1 MRTTII
7 EKLRELEQQ
16 QHIKILYACESGSRA
31 WGFASPDS
39 DFEVRFIYA
48 RKAEE
53 YLSIAEVR
61 DVIEMPINEVL
72 DIGGWDIKKALKL
85 FLKSNS
91 PLYEWLQSPIVYF
104 QDDGFASELQTLM
117 PKYFSL
123 RAGASHYLSMTIN
136 TFQNDLQSDEVK
148 LKKYFYAIRPILA
161 CKWIVEKLECPP
173 IKFGILRTL
182 ITENDVQNAIDD
194 LMERKSQSAE
204 KAFISPV
211 TIIDKWLIQA
221 IEYCKLGLTD
231 LKPEKHTVEEL
242 NTFFRKYIQ
251 K

>member
-39 DFEVRFIYA
+39 DFDVRFIYA

-104 QDDGFASELQTLM
+104 QDDGFVSELQTLM
-117 PKYFSL
+117 PKYFCL
-123 RAGASHYLSMTIN
+123 RAGASHYLSMAMN

-148 LKKYFYAIRPILA
+148 MKKYFYAIRPILA
-161 CKWIVEKLECPP
+161 CKWIIEKLECPP
-173 IKFGILRTL
+173 MEFGILKTL

-194 LMERKSQSAE
+194 LMERKSQYGE
-204 KAFISPV
+204 KTSISPIA
-211 TIIDKWLIQA
+211 IIDKW
-221 IEYCKLGLTD
+221 
-231 LKPEKHTVEEL
+231 
-242 NTFFRKYIQ
+242 
-251 K
+251 